1 MGSLQ
6 PSTIISPYNSW
17 SSFTDI
23 PRFHSIG
30 LIRTPLAK
38 PSVRIHESTALIGA
52 IFNADLQ
59 IGSTIGLAITT
70 AITTKVNG
78 TNLEDFAG
86 YKASYWFLVAL
97 CALEAVLAA
106 VALRSRSGTAMVDEV
121 DSGEQKSS
129 RLSEEVENGTVAQK
143 Y

>member
-1 MGSLQ
+1 MRPYYS
-6 PSTIISPYNSW
+6 PSH
-17 SSFTDI
+17 FTDI
-23 PRFHSIG
+23 FRSASIG
-30 LIRTPLAK
+30 MIRTPLAK

-78 TNLEDFAG
+78 TDVEDFAG

-106 VALRSRSGTAMVDEV
+106 VALRSRSGTGMVDEV
-121 DSGEQKSS
+121 ESGEQKSS
-129 RLSEEVENGTVAQK
+129 YLSEEAANGTVERL
-143 Y
+143 